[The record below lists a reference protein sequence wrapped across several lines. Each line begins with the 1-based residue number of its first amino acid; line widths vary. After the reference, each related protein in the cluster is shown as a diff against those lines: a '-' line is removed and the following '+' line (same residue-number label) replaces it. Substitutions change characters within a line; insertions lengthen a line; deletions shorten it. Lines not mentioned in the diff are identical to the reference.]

1 MTDSIALAEDIRA
14 RSPASFGFARGLC
27 FVAAVVCGA
36 SLASALAAEPRPDA
50 TINNKNVDAA
60 IYLDDKIKADAAL
73 SADCLAEGKKWIGN
87 NAAEAGAER
96 KQDPV
101 MFRNGGWTF
110 ERKYA
115 VRSVVDGR
123 YVSVVR
129 SDYMNTGG
137 AHPNSDVDTILW
149 DTTAS
154 KRISIRPFFTET
166 ADNGPTMKAMLK
178 GVIASLNIEKKKR
191 GTEDTATAEW
201 YKGLEPKLLK
211 IGAVTLAPSTE
222 AGKSS
227 GLTFHYPPYAVG
239 AYVEGQY
246 VAFVPWETLKP
257 YLTPEGS
264 KIFGGARPEG
274 DDDGTR

>member
-1 MTDSIALAEDIRA
+1 LR
-14 RSPASFGFARGLC
+14 PAATVTFARRIG
-27 FVAAVVCGA
+27 FIAAAAC
-36 SLASALAAEPRPDA
+36 LALAAAFAAEPKPDA
-50 TINNKNVDAA
+50 SIKNKSVDASVV
-60 IYLDDKIKADAAL
+60 LDDKINANAAL
-73 SADCLAEGKKWIGN
+73 AADCLAEGRKWIDK
-87 NAAEAGAER
+87 NAAEADASR
-96 KQDPV
+96 KQDPAL
-101 MFRNGGWTF
+101 FRNGGWSF
-110 ERKYA
+110 ERTYA
-115 VRSVVDGR
+115 VSSVVDGR
-123 YVSVVR
+123 YISVVR
-129 SDYMNTGG
+129 SDYTNTGG

-149 DTTAS
+149 DDTVK

-191 GTEDTATAEW
+191 DATETATAEW

-222 AGKSS
+222 ADKSS

-239 AYVEGQY
+239 PYAEGQY
-246 VAFVPWETLKP
+246 IAFVPWESLRP

-264 KIFGGARPEG
+264 KIFGGARPKSD